1 MKRIAVF
8 CGASEGYNE
17 VYREAGWEV
26 GSMLAAR
33 GIEVVYGGARV
44 GIMGA
49 VADGALQQ
57 GGKVTGV
64 IPTFL
69 KTREIVHEGLSELI
83 TVDTM
88 HERKLIMNRMCDG
101 VITLPGGWGTI
112 EELFEM
118 LTWGQLGLH
127 RKPIGLLNVNGYYE
141 ALKAM
146 CSNMVTEGFL
156 EECTNQSLLMSNS
169 PDELL
174 DMMLQFEPLPVP
186 KWLTERTT

>member
-69 KTREIVHEGLSELI
+69 KTREIVHDGLSELI

-101 VITLPGGWGTI
+101 VITLPGGWGTM